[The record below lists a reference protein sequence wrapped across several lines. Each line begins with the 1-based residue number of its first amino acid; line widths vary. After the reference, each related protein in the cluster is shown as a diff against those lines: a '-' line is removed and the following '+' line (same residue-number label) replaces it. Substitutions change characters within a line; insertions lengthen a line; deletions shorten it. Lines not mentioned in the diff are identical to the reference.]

1 MKRFPVGVHSFDQLA
16 HPSYNYAFI
25 DRSWYMIFAVCETTT
40 LILRPRRTGKTMFL
54 QMIAGFLSNP
64 DYSGVKSGIDFT
76 KLKIY
81 ERMTELSKREEC
93 SLRPDE
99 QMELLELTRVWKM
112 KEQFPVLFVTFCAAD
127 SKPCTLEDTLNL
139 VKDAISDAVSPFV
152 RELLSSDK
160 LDELDKEYIQQ
171 LASGGN
177 IRWERSLRRLTA
189 LMRKHFQQN
198 IVLLVD
204 EYDSLINS
212 LSWEGVCYDANRF
225 AQLFWVATCK
235 DNISLHTCILTGV
248 FRYLGSGLFS
258 GANNME
264 ISDVIVPGQL
274 APVFGFSEDEVQNLM
289 QQNSMVSHM
298 TISDLREH
306 YNGYLI
312 GDRRLYNPFS
322 IMQCLKNQEISNY
335 WCQTGHVGSL
345 VQRVKSDASL
355 LSDIQK
361 MYSFEDSEFCPTLP
375 CDVRTARVS
384 DMSSE
389 SFFWYTLLQSGYVSL
404 LEPYMT
410 DTKVIKLRIPNK
422 EMASAFSEMMNG
434 LATPSMRGSKML
446 SDFTGGAGIMKIVT
460 SIESVLAS
468 WSLKNLNYGL
478 YFQKLK
484 PVMGY
489 WIYA

>member
-189 LMRKHFQQN
+189 LMR
-198 IVLLVD
+198 
-204 EYDSLINS
+204 
-212 LSWEGVCYDANRF
+212 
-225 AQLFWVATCK
+225 
-235 DNISLHTCILTGV
+235 V

-434 LATPSMRGSKML
+434 LATPSMRGSKMS
-446 SDFTGGAGIMKIVT
+446 SDFTGGAGIMKIAM
-460 SIESVLAS
+460 SIESV
-468 WSLKNLNYGL
+468 
-478 YFQKLK
+478 
-484 PVMGY
+484 
-489 WIYA
+489 